1 MSDEDS
7 IPPSDTESQRIEEDF
22 IKTYKNLSVLW
33 DTKNNYY
40 TNKYKRNEALDVLLD
55 IMKKSNP
62 SANRYSVRKK
72 INSLRC
78 SFRKDLIK
86 HLSSKRINENGE
98 EIYEYKPTNW
108 KFYELRFLEREDD
121 ANDNSFTEVKID
133 DSSFLEVSADE
144 LAFGHEI
151 SSSPVSDVLAT
162 TNEPATKRRK
172 SKKMTNCVKIEEV
185 DTNEYRN
192 IEEVDQDLID
202 RELEAI
208 GANVTCK
215 LKRMNSLQRYHA
227 ELLINKVLISGLKN
241 NLTDDTDL
249 TDIYRP

>member
-1 MSDEDS
+1 MSEGDAIS
-7 IPPSDTESQRIEEDF
+7 PNDTGSQRMEADF
-22 IKTYKNLSVLW
+22 IKTYKNLPVLW
-33 DTKNNYY
+33 DTTHKHY
-40 TNKYKRNEALDVLLD
+40 TNKYKRNEALDVLVD
-55 IMKKSNP
+55 VMKRSNP

-72 INSLRC
+72 INILRS
-78 SFRKDLIK
+78 SFRKDLFK

-98 EIYEYKPTNW
+98 EIYDYKPTNW

-121 ANDNSFTEVKID
+121 SNDNSFTEVKMD
-133 DSSFLEVSADE
+133 DSTFQEVTSDE
-144 LAFGHEI
+144 LAFENQI
-151 SSSPVSDVLAT
+151 SSSPVGDVLAT
-162 TNEPATKRRK
+162 DELPKKRRK
-172 SKKMTNCVKIEEV
+172 SKKMTHNVKIEDVYTECNN
-185 DTNEYRN
+185 TEQ
-192 IEEVDQDLID
+192 EEKNLID

-241 NLTDDTDL
+241 TLTDDTDL

>member
-1 MSDEDS
+1 MSEEET
-7 IPPSDTESQRIEEDF
+7 IPSSDTESQRIEEEF
-22 IKTYKNLSVLW
+22 IKTYKNLPVLW
-33 DTKNNYY
+33 DTTNNFY
-40 TNKYKRNEALDVLLD
+40 TNKYKRNEAVDVLVDVL
-55 IMKKSNP
+55 KKSNP

-121 ANDNSFTEVKID
+121 SSLTEVRMD
-133 DSSFLEVSADE
+133 DSAFLEVSADE

-151 SSSPVSDVLAT
+151 CSSPVSDVLAT
-162 TNEPATKRRK
+162 NNEPARKRNK
-172 SKKMTNCVKIEEV
+172 SKKILKSIKLEEV
-185 DTNEYRN
+185 DTNEYHGM
-192 IEEVDQDLID
+192 DGDDHDLID
-202 RELEAI
+202 RELEAV

-215 LKRMNSLQRYHA
+215 LKRMNPLQRYHA